1 VSIRRPSSVY
11 LISHHLRATILVAD
25 GGVHRAGSEASTRQL
40 FSMGGAR
47 GGGLRFYGDDVAY
60 VDSEGGYEGLPV
72 EFVRNE
78 SGAVKWIRVN
88 GRIAR
93 KVPNHK

>member
-1 VSIRRPSSVY
+1 M
-11 LISHHLRATILVAD
+11 LVAD
-25 GGVHRAGSEASTRQL
+25 GGVHYRAGSEASTRQL

-78 SGAVKWIRVN
+78 SGAVRWIRVN